1 MSNPASIELPM
12 ISEIIERVSSG
23 PEPDRQ
29 ELDRVI
35 VFAERVLPS
44 TCHYIPA
51 QVNQL
56 HHFAPIYAGLVPSN
70 RNLEL
75 DQVPILMR
83 TDRSPVSRVSRELYR
98 WTGKGAGTK
107 FHAHLRRVEA
117 SLIHAHFG
125 EGGPPALFLSKRLNL
140 PLILHL
146 HGGAELMTDA
156 NLCSKWY
163 QWPFL
168 AHRRSLWKR
177 TSAFLCVSEYVR
189 GRALKAGFPPDKTHV
204 HFNGLDCKT
213 FTPRLPITEKDPNL
227 VLYVGRLIPYKGC
240 DYLIRA
246 MQIVQRDRPGS
257 RLVVIGDGSSR
268 RGLQELAQSLGINCT
283 FLGELKP
290 AEVRSWLERARVFC
304 AASVTTQDGQSEAF
318 GVVFLEAQAMGVPV
332 VSFRHGGIP
341 ETMREG
347 VTGLLVEERDVN
359 GLAGQIL
366 TYLGDD
372 QFWSKSRE
380 EGMRWVRSNFD
391 NSVQTAK
398 LEEIYGRAITTF
410 RAEKFEQSMQSA

>member
-1 MSNPASIELPM
+1 M
-12 ISEIIERVSSG
+12 
-23 PEPDRQ
+23 
-29 ELDRVI
+29 DRVI
-35 VFAERVLPS
+35 VFTERVLPS
-44 TCHYIPA
+44 TCHFIPS

-56 HHFAPIYAGLVPSN
+56 RLFAPIYAGLAPSN
-70 RNLEL
+70 KNLEL
-75 DQVPILMR
+75 DQVPIMLR
-83 TDRSPVSRVSRELYR
+83 TDRSAVSKVSRELYR
-98 WTGKGAGTK
+98 WTGTGTATATE
-107 FHAHLRRVEA
+107 FHAHLQAVEA
-117 SLIHAHFG
+117 RLIHAHFG
-125 EGGPPALFLSKRLNL
+125 EGGPPALFLSKRLNI

-146 HGGAELMTDA
+146 QGGAELMTDA
-156 NLCSKWY
+156 KLRSKWY

-168 AHRRSLWKR
+168 AHRRSLWRR

-189 GRALKAGFPPDKTHV
+189 GRALKAGFPPGKTHI
-204 HFNGLDCKT
+204 HLNGLDCKI
-213 FTPRLPITEKDPNL
+213 FTPKMPVREKDQNL
-227 VLYVGRLIPYKGC
+227 VLHVGRLIPYKGC

-268 RGLQELAQSLGINCT
+268 RGLQELAQSLEINCT

-290 AEVRSWLERARVFC
+290 AEVRSWLEKARVFC
-304 AASVTTQDGQSEAF
+304 APSVATQGGLSEAF

-347 VTGLLVEERDVN
+347 VTGLLAEERDVQ
-359 GLAGQIL
+359 GLAERML
-366 TYLGDD
+366 RYLGDD
-372 QFWSKSRE
+372 KFWNQSRA

-398 LEEIYGRAITTF
+398 LEEIYARAITAF
-410 RAEKFEQSMQSA
+410 RADKFEQSMSGCLRCKVF

>member
-1 MSNPASIELPM
+1 M
-12 ISEIIERVSSG
+12 
-23 PEPDRQ
+23 
-29 ELDRVI
+29 DRVI
-35 VFAERVLPS
+35 IFSEHLLPS
-44 TCHYIPA
+44 TCHFIPA

-56 HHFAPIYAGLVPSN
+56 HRFAAIYAGLVPSDK
-70 RNLEL
+70 NLEL
-75 DQVPILMR
+75 NQVPILLR
-83 TDRSPVSRVSRELYR
+83 TDRSALSTVSRELYR
-98 WTGKGAGTK
+98 WTGAATT
-107 FHAHLRRVEA
+107 FHAHLRRIEA
-117 SLIHAHFG
+117 RLIHAHFG

-156 NLCSKWY
+156 HLRSKWY

-168 AHRRSLWKR
+168 AHRRSLWRR

-189 GRALKAGFPPDKTHV
+189 GRALKAGFPLDKTHV
-204 HFNGLDCKT
+204 HLNGLDCKI
-213 FTPRLPITEKDPNL
+213 FTPKMPVGEKEPNL

-246 MQIVQRDRPGS
+246 MRIVQRDRPGS
-257 RLVVIGDGSSR
+257 RLVVIGDGSFR
-268 RGLQELAQSLGINCT
+268 RGLRELAQSLEINCA

-290 AEVRSWLERARVFC
+290 AEVRSWLEKARVFC
-304 AASVTTQDGQSEAF
+304 APSVTTQDGQSEAF

-347 VTGLLVEERDVN
+347 ITGLLAEERDVK
-359 GLAGQIL
+359 GLAEQML
-366 TYLGDD
+366 RYLRDD
-372 QFWSKSRE
+372 KFWNQSRE

-398 LEEIYGRAITTF
+398 LEEIYARAISAF
-410 RAEKFEQSMQSA
+410 RAEKFEQSLQGA

>member
-1 MSNPASIELPM
+1 M
-12 ISEIIERVSSG
+12 
-23 PEPDRQ
+23 
-29 ELDRVI
+29 DRVI

-44 TCHYIPA
+44 TCHFIPV

-56 HHFAPIYAGLVPSN
+56 RLFAPVYVGLAPSN
-70 RNLEL
+70 KNLEL
-75 DQVPILMR
+75 DRVPIMLR
-83 TDRSPVSRVSRELYR
+83 TDRSAVSKVSRELYR
-98 WTGKGAGTK
+98 WTGKGPAAN
-107 FHAHLRRVEA
+107 FHAHLRGVEA

-125 EGGPPALFLSKRLNL
+125 EGGPPALFLSKRLNI

-156 NLCSKWY
+156 NLRSKWY
-163 QWPFL
+163 LWPFL
-168 AHRRSLWKR
+168 AYRRRLWKR
-177 TSAFLCVSEYVR
+177 ASAFLCVSEYVR
-189 GRALKAGFPPDKTHV
+189 GRALKAGFPADKTHV
-204 HFNGLDCKT
+204 HFNGLDCKF
-213 FTPRLPITEKDPNL
+213 FTPRMPVEEKVPNL

-246 MQIVQRDRPGS
+246 MQLVERDRPGS

-268 RGLQELAQSLGINCT
+268 RGLQELAQSLEINCT

-290 AEVRSWLERARVFC
+290 AEVRSWLEKARVFC
-304 AASVTTQDGQSEAF
+304 APSVTTQDGHSEAF

-341 ETMREG
+341 ETMCEG
-347 VTGLLVEERDVN
+347 VTGLLAEERDVK
-359 GLAGQIL
+359 GLARQML
-366 TYLGDD
+366 RYLDD
-372 QFWSKSRE
+372 DRFWSLSRE

-398 LEEIYGRAITTF
+398 LEEIYGRAITAF
-410 RAEKFEQSMQSA
+410 QAEKFDQSMPECLSCQTV